1 MNRSVKRANIPVSI
15 RTRMEKIYNYIKYCQ
30 RLEDAYRTKHEEVK
44 TLNEYLKRIQ
54 RVLPDNVS
62 DNCPEVSDI
71 ITYIEGL
78 PEIPD
83 TDDLHETL
91 KRMIDQQK
99 QWRDESTR
107 NYNLINRK
115 IESLTEARDVLSTEN
130 IPVEKKEKDI
140 VVNGV
145 RVIPFYKVRDEFSKY
160 GGSFLSSYQKLENPI
175 ELTFEGL
182 GKFKFECVSSAY
194 LSQELGFMDDKKRRN
209 ELIKSLSKTGLDYD
223 KINGIRDSY
232 IKDLEKNKAFK
243 RKWETESLKHDV
255 MLNLTKLKFEINPK
269 LAEKLKDTGD
279 SYLIQISNN
288 FYWGSGTNGAGK
300 NKLGKILMNI
310 RNEMF
315 GFKSNYSGISIRD
328 IVLSIGKR
336 VTFNSKKNSKPKN
349 TRKNTPGIVLKK
361 GSLPTRA
368 NRRSRK
374 KSMIRRTKKRVLGK
388 KK

>member
-15 RTRMEKIYNYIKYCQ
+15 RTRMEKIYSYIKYCQ

-54 RVLPDNVS
+54 KVLPDNVS

-83 TDDLHETL
+83 TEDLHETL

-99 QWRDESTR
+99 EWRDESTR

-115 IESLTEARDVLSTEN
+115 IESLTEARDVLSIEN
-130 IPVEKKEKDI
+130 KNQEKKASDI
-140 VVNGV
+140 IINGI
-145 RVIPFYKVRDEFSKY
+145 RVIPFYKTNDEFSKY

-175 ELTFEGL
+175 ELSFDGL
-182 GKFKFECVSSAY
+182 GKLKFECVCTAY
-194 LSQELGFMDDKKRRN
+194 LSQELGFMNDKKKRN
-209 ELIKSLSKTGLDYD
+209 LIISSLSKSGLNYE
-223 KINGIRDSY
+223 KINKIRDSY
-232 IKDLEKNKAFK
+232 IKEIDQTKLYKQQWEK
-243 RKWETESLKHDV
+243 SLKHDV
-255 MLNLTKLKFEINPK
+255 MKNLTQLKFELNPK
-269 LAEKLKDTGD
+269 LAELLKDTSD

-288 FYWGSGTNGAGK
+288 FYWGSGINGEGK

-315 GFKSNYSGISIRD
+315 GFKSKYSGISIRD
-328 IVLSIGKR
+328 IVVSIGKR
-336 VTFNSKKNSKPKN
+336 ITFNNPKN
-349 TRKNTPGIVLKK
+349 TNKKKNTKRNTPEIVITK

-368 NRRSRK
+368 NRRAERINKIRK
-374 KSMIRRTKKRVLGK
+374 TKKRVLGK